1 MKKIPLSEYPK
12 DTIETLLS
20 QIPFFNDLSLHDKPQ
35 YDLLLE
41 HSSMVELDPGEQI
54 IRKGTVDKTFY
65 FLLKGQLDVYPDA
78 DIKGK
83 PINQLSP
90 GQVFGALA
98 IINDQPRTASLAA
111 SGSSGS
117 TLFATDFSVFGA
129 LDDFSVIKLETKLS
143 FLRIVVNNTRWKLEV
158 YKMNDPDHP
167 LVERLDSV
175 HRFNGEKNSLE
186 ELQHLKQQS
195 RELGDILNE
204 WNNSLQSPDKGEG
217 GKSGSKKGKLF
228 SILSSVR
235 NSLG

>member
-1 MKKIPLSEYPK
+1 
-12 DTIETLLS
+12 
-20 QIPFFNDLSLHDKPQ
+20 
-35 YDLLLE
+35 
-41 HSSMVELDPGEQI
+41 
-54 IRKGTVDKTFY
+54 KTFY

-111 SGSSGS
+111 SGSTGS
-117 TLFATDFSVFGA
+117 TLFATDFSIFGA

-167 LVERLDSV
+167 LAARLDSI
-175 HRFNGEKNSLE
+175 HRFSGEKNSLD
-186 ELQHLKQQS
+186 ELHHMVQQS
-195 RELGDILNE
+195 KELGDILND
-204 WNNSLQSPDKGEG
+204 WNHSMLPAGSDT
-217 GKSGSKKGKLF
+217 GKQDSGKKGKLF
-228 SILSSVR
+228 SLLSSVR